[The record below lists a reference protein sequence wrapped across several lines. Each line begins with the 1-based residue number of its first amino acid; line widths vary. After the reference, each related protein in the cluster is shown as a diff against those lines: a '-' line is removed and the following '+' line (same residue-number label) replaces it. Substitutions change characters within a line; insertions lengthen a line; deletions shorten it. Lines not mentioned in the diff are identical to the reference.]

1 MIGTFVF
8 VASFLL
14 LVTITLLF
22 PNVPPGQIICDA
34 LGNSETSY
42 SLAKISGEHVVAS
55 IINGLIWGVIIV
67 MVYSYL
73 RGPSKGKIS
82 LPVWLPGYTTS
93 HNSKNENKSTKKFA
107 NSSFQERRKLQDLES
122 IQGIGYI
129 DIFKLKQIDIN
140 TVDDLLYVASSKS
153 GRNNLA
159 QIIGVAPSKIR
170 SWVNHAE
177 AHKAHKKT

>member
-1 MIGTFVF
+1 MIGASVF
-8 VASFLL
+8 LASFLL
-14 LVTITLLF
+14 VVTLTFLF
-22 PNVPPGQIICDA
+22 PNIPPGQIICDA

-42 SLAKISGEHVVAS
+42 SIAKISGEHVVAS

-93 HNSKNENKSTKKFA
+93 HNSKNENKSTQKFE
-107 NSSFQERRKLQDLES
+107 NSSFKEKRKLQDLES
-122 IQGIGYI
+122 IQGISYI

-140 TVDDLLYVASSKS
+140 TVDDLLYVASSKA
-153 GRNNLA
+153 GCNNLA
-159 QIIGVAPSKIR
+159 RIIGLAPSKIR
-170 SWVNHAE
+170 SWVNQAE
-177 AHKAHKKT
+177 ARKAQKRA